1 MYDGMTPNEQDLF
14 DELEDEIEQL
24 RQLLYR
30 KDKQASKKVNSKIAV
45 M

>member
-30 KDKQASKKVNSKIAV
+30 KDKQASKKVS
-45 M
+45 